1 MKLFPIYWDWLDY
14 DKENIVSE
22 ANFFRKYT
30 DMIAEAEGTKEKDDC
45 DEKDDDCDESESDK
59 KGKKKEFWKEFK

>member
-1 MKLFPIYWDWLDY
+1 M
-14 DKENIVSE
+14 SE

-30 DMIAEAEGTKEKDDC
+30 DMIAEAEGAKEKDDC
-45 DEKDDDCDESESDK
+45 DEKDDDNCDESDK

>member
-1 MKLFPIYWDWLDY
+1 M
-14 DKENIVSE
+14 SE

>member
-1 MKLFPIYWDWLDY
+1 M
-14 DKENIVSE
+14 SE

-45 DEKDDDCDESESDK
+45 NEKDDDDCDKSESDK
-59 KGKKKEFWKEFK
+59 KGNKKEFWKEFK